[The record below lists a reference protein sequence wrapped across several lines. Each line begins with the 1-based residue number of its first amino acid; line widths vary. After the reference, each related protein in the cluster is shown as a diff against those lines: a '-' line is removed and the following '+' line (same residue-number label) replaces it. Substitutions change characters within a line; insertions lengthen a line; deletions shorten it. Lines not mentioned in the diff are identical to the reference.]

1 MYEELNDY
9 ELLDQVADNEIATEV
24 LFEKYRPLITYVAKK
39 LFYAN
44 QNSGLD
50 INDLIQ
56 EGMIGFSIAI
66 NTFDEHKDAKFFTY
80 AKTCITR
87 RIISAITAATRMK
100 HQILNES
107 ISVDTLDNE
116 NNLEK
121 MFSSQNSN
129 PEDKLIDLE
138 STKELKQKI
147 IQELT
152 DFENKVFELKTS
164 GLNYKEIAE
173 ILEKDPKSIDNAISR
188 IKAKANKYIN

>member
-1 MYEELNDY
+1 
-9 ELLDQVADNEIATEV
+9 
-24 LFEKYRPLITYVAKK
+24 
-39 LFYAN
+39 
-44 QNSGLD
+44 
-50 INDLIQ
+50 
-56 EGMIGFSIAI
+56 MIGFSIAI